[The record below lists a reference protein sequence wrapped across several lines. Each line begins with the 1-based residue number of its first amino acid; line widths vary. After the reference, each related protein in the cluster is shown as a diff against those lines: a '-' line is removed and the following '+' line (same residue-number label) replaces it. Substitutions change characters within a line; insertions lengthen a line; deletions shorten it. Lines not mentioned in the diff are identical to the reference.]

1 MLPWWAWLLL
11 VLAGASAAGV
21 TAAFLVLRTTAAG
34 RRFLALSRR
43 GKVRFGRSLLRDPS
57 VPRRAKWLLGGLA
70 LYLALPFDLIPDAV
84 PVLGQLD
91 DVLVALV
98 AIALLLVS
106 TPREALERA
115 LREGEA
121 YDAGRRR
128 PAPR

>member
-11 VLAGASAAGV
+11 GLGGASAVGAV
-21 TAAFLVLRTTAAG
+21 AAYVVLRATAAG

-43 GKVRFGRSLLRDPS
+43 GKVRFGRSLVRDPA
-57 VPRRAKWLLGGLA
+57 VPRRAKWILGGLA
-70 LYLALPFDLIPDAV
+70 IYLAFPLDIIPDAV
-84 PVLGQLD
+84 PILGHLD
-91 DVLVALV
+91 DLLVALL
-98 AIALLLVS
+98 AIALVLVS

-128 PAPR
+128 AAP